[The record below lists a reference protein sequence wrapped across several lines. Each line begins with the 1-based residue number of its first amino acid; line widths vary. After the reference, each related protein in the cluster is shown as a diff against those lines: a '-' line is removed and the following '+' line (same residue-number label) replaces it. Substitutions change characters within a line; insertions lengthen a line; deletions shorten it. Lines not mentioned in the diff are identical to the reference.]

1 MVEKEVGW
9 NSVTC
14 GFLPELL
21 VTDFPFFKNNKKK
34 VLVLWE
40 SKMSFG
46 AKEVRGRGGVGEIRN
61 KKQKAI
67 ANK

>member
-1 MVEKEVGW
+1 M
-9 NSVTC
+9 TC

-34 VLVLWE
+34 SFSPMRKQDVFWGKR
-40 SKMSFG
+40 SK
-46 AKEVRGRGGVGEIRN
+46 GRGGVGEIRN